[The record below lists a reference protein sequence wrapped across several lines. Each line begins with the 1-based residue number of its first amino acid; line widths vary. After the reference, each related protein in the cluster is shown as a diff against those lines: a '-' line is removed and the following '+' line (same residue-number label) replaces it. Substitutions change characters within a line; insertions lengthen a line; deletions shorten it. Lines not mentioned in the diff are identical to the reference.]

1 MRLKQWTVWNY
12 SDYCNPGFQ
21 QLLIAGIP
29 LSAFFWTDGYS
40 TLLEAQLQ
48 SELQIAWA
56 ESAPSLSEFRAIQFI
71 VAARTVD
78 CA

>member
-1 MRLKQWTVWNY
+1 MERLE
-12 SDYCNPGFQ
+12 
-21 QLLIAGIP
+21 LLRLLQSWFPTATHRRHP
-29 LSAFFWTDGYS
+29 ADPRAFFWTDGYS

-71 VAARTVD
+71 VAAGT
-78 CA
+78 